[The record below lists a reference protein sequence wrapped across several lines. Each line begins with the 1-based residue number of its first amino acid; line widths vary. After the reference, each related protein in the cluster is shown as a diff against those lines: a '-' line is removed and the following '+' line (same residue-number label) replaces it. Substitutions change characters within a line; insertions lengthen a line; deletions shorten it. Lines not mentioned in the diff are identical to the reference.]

1 MADKEPKI
9 DFKVLDETIKKV
21 LAYRPK
27 KKPPALLPTPDTPAA
42 SR

>member
-9 DFKVLDETIKKV
+9 DFKVLDEAVRKV
-21 LAYRPK
+21 LAYGPK
-27 KKPPALLPTPDTPAA
+27 KKPPASPPTPDTPAA